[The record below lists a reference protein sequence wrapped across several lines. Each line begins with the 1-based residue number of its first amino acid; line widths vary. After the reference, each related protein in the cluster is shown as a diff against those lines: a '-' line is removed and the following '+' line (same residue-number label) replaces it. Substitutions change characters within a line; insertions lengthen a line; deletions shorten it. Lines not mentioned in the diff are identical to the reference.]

1 MNIRRMLVRGAI
13 RSTFYRMSAI
23 YWRARTF
30 GRISGTSFRIIHP
43 ERLIVS
49 RHGRLEIG
57 QGTVI
62 DFGARLIVHG
72 YLRLGER
79 VYVGRDAVISMAES
93 VSIGAGTRIA
103 ERVSIHERNYAGAGD
118 WGANQ
123 IRSSPIEIGEDCW
136 LGANVVL
143 TAGAVLGNRV
153 TVGAHAVVTGPI
165 PAGATAVGI
174 PARVV
179 KTR

>member
-103 ERVSIHERNYAGAGD
+103 ERVSMKGTMRGLATGGPTKSALAQLKLER
-118 WGANQ
+118 
-123 IRSSPIEIGEDCW
+123 
-136 LGANVVL
+136 
-143 TAGAVLGNRV
+143 TAGSVQTLF
-153 TVGAHAVVTGPI
+153 
-165 PAGATAVGI
+165 
-174 PARVV
+174 
-179 KTR
+179 